1 MRVLF
6 DTNVIL
12 DALLARQPFAADATQ
27 LMAMAERKNIDGLLC
42 ATTVTTLY
50 YILAKATSDAV
61 ARTRITGLLGLYDS
75 AAVNRSVLQS
85 ALHLSFRDYE
95 DAVLHEAAQL
105 AGADAIVTR
114 NGRDFRQAT
123 LRIYSPAELLAALA
137 TGDK

>member
-1 MRVLF
+1 MRVLY

-12 DALLARQPFAADATQ
+12 DALLTRQPFAADATQ
-27 LMAMAERKNIDGLLC
+27 LMAMAERKVIDGLLC

-61 ARTRITGLLGLYDS
+61 ARTRITGLLGLFDS

-85 ALHLSFRDYE
+85 ALHLSFPDYE

-105 AGADAIVTR
+105 VGADAIVTR

-123 LRIYSPAELLAALA
+123 LRIYSPGELLAALA
-137 TGDK
+137 IDGE

>member
-1 MRVLF
+1 MKVLY

-12 DALLARQPFAADATQ
+12 DALLARQPYATDAAY
-27 LMAMAERKNIDGLLC
+27 LMAMAERKIIDGLLC
-42 ATTVTTLY
+42 ATTITTLY
-50 YILAKATSDAV
+50 YILAKATDDAL
-61 ARTRITGLLGLYDS
+61 ARVRITSLLTLFDS

-85 ALHLSFRDYE
+85 ALRLPFQDYE

-123 LRIYSPAELLAALA
+123 LPIYSPVELLAALA
-137 TGDK
+137 TSSD

>member
-6 DTNVIL
+6 DANVIL

-27 LMAMAERKNIDGLLC
+27 LMAMAERKIIDGLLC

-61 ARTRITGLLGLYDS
+61 ARSRITGLLGLYDS

-85 ALHLSFRDYE
+85 ALHLSFYDYE

-137 TGDK
+137 AGEQ

>member
-1 MRVLF
+1 MRVLY

-12 DALLARQPFAADATQ
+12 DALLARQPYATDAAK
-27 LMAMAERKNIDGLLC
+27 LMAMAERKIIDGFLC
-42 ATTVTTLY
+42 ATTITTLY
-50 YILAKATSDAV
+50 YILAKATDDTV
-61 ARTRITGLLGLYDS
+61 ARVRITSLLNLFDS

-85 ALHLSFRDYE
+85 ALRLPFKDYE

-123 LRIYSPAELLAALA
+123 LPIYSPVELLAALA
-137 TGDK
+137 TSND